1 MNTDK
6 LKFDSNG
13 LLPAIIQ
20 DHKSLD
26 VLMLGYM
33 NNESIKLTKETGF
46 VTFYSRSQ
54 KKLWMK
60 GETSGNKL
68 ILKKIFIDCDNDTI
82 LIFADPLGPTCHKGP
97 VTCFNDKNITNN
109 NFLLKLEKIIDKKA
123 LNEES
128 GSYTNQLFQKG
139 LKEIAK
145 KVTEEAGEV
154 SISAVAKDGRII
166 DESADLLFHLLVLL
180 RNQSLSIIDV
190 ISELEK
196 RSISQ

>member
-1 MNTDK
+1 MNIDK
-6 LKFDSNG
+6 LKLDSNG

-20 DHKSLD
+20 DYKTLD

-33 NNESIKLTKETGF
+33 NAESIKRTKETGY

-54 KKLWMK
+54 QKLWMK

-68 ILKKIFIDCDNDTI
+68 ILKNIFIDCDNDTI
-82 LIFADPLGPTCHKGP
+82 LVFADPMGPTCHKGP
-97 VTCFNDKNITNN
+97 VTCFNDKNISNI
-109 NFLLKLEKIIDKKA
+109 NFLSKLEKIIDKKI
-123 LNEES
+123 LDEET
-128 GSYTNQLFQKG
+128 GSYTNELFQKG
-139 LKEIAK
+139 IKEIAK

-154 SISAVAKDGRII
+154 SISAVTNDGRII

-190 ISELEK
+190 INELEK
-196 RSISQ
+196 RSINQ

>member
-6 LKFDSNG
+6 LKLDSNG

-20 DHKSLD
+20 NYKTLD

-33 NNESIKLTKETGF
+33 NAESIKLTKETGF

-54 KKLWMK
+54 QKLWTK

-68 ILKKIFIDCDNDTI
+68 ILKKMFIDCDNDTI

>member
-1 MNTDK
+1 MNIDK
-6 LKFDSNG
+6 LKLDSNG

-20 DHKSLD
+20 DYKTLD

-33 NNESIKLTKETGF
+33 NAESIKRTKETGY

-54 KKLWMK
+54 QKLWTK

-68 ILKKIFIDCDNDTI
+68 ILKNIFIDCDNDTI
-82 LIFADPLGPTCHKGP
+82 LIFADPMGPTCHKGP
-97 VTCFNDKNITNN
+97 VTCFNDENISNI
-109 NFLLKLEKIIDKKA
+109 NFLSKLEKIIDKKI
-123 LNEES
+123 LDEET
-128 GSYTNQLFQKG
+128 GSYTNELFQKG
-139 LKEIAK
+139 IKEIAK

-154 SISAVAKDGRII
+154 SISAVTNDGRIV

-190 ISELEK
+190 INELEK
-196 RSISQ
+196 RSINQ

>member
-26 VLMLGYM
+26 VLMLCYM

-68 ILKKIFIDCDNDTI
+68 ILKKMFIDCDNDTI

-154 SISAVAKDGRII
+154 SISAVTKDGRII

>member
-6 LKFDSNG
+6 LKLDSNG

-20 DHKSLD
+20 DYKTLD

-33 NNESIKLTKETGF
+33 NAESIKLTKETGF

-54 KKLWMK
+54 QKLWTK

-68 ILKKIFIDCDNDTI
+68 ILKEMFIDCDNDTI
-82 LIFADPLGPTCHKGP
+82 LVFADPVGPTCHKGH
-97 VTCFNDKNITNN
+97 VTCFNDKNISNIS
-109 NFLLKLEKIIDKKA
+109 FLSKLEKIIDKKV
-123 LNEES
+123 LDKES
-128 GSYTNQLFQKG
+128 GSYTNELFQKG
-139 LKEIAK
+139 IKEIAK

-154 SISAVAKDGRII
+154 SISAVTNDGRII

-180 RNQSLSIIDV
+180 RNQSLSILDV
-190 ISELEK
+190 INELEK
-196 RSISQ
+196 RSINQ

>member
-1 MNTDK
+1 MNIDK
-6 LKFDSNG
+6 LKLDSNG

-20 DHKSLD
+20 DYKTLD

-33 NNESIKLTKETGF
+33 NAESIKRTKETGY

-54 KKLWMK
+54 KKLWTK

-68 ILKKIFIDCDNDTI
+68 ILKNIFIDCDNDTI
-82 LIFADPLGPTCHKGP
+82 LVFADPMGPTCHKGP
-97 VTCFNDKNITNN
+97 VTCFNDKNISNI
-109 NFLLKLEKIIDKKA
+109 NFLSKLEKIIDKKI
-123 LNEES
+123 LDEET
-128 GSYTNQLFQKG
+128 GSYTNELFQKG
-139 LKEIAK
+139 IKEIAK

-154 SISAVAKDGRII
+154 SISAVTNDGRII

-190 ISELEK
+190 INELEK
-196 RSISQ
+196 RSINQ

>member
-1 MNTDK
+1 MNIDK
-6 LKFDSNG
+6 LKLDSNG

-20 DHKSLD
+20 DYKTLD

-33 NNESIKLTKETGF
+33 NAESIKRTKETGY

-54 KKLWMK
+54 QKLWTK

-68 ILKKIFIDCDNDTI
+68 ILKNIFIDCDNDTI
-82 LIFADPLGPTCHKGP
+82 LVFADPMGPTCHKGP
-97 VTCFNDKNITNN
+97 VTCFNDKNISNI
-109 NFLLKLEKIIDKKA
+109 NFISKLEKIIDKKV
-123 LNEES
+123 LDEET
-128 GSYTNQLFQKG
+128 GSYTNELFQKG
-139 LKEIAK
+139 IKEIAK

-154 SISAVAKDGRII
+154 SISAVTNDGRII

-190 ISELEK
+190 INELEK
-196 RSISQ
+196 RSINQ

>member
-6 LKFDSNG
+6 LKLDSNG

-20 DHKSLD
+20 DYKTLD

-33 NNESIKLTKETGF
+33 NAESIKLTKETGF

-54 KKLWMK
+54 QKLWTK

-68 ILKKIFIDCDNDTI
+68 ILKEMFIDCDNDTI
-82 LIFADPLGPTCHKGP
+82 LVFADPVGPTCHKGQ
-97 VTCFNDKNITNN
+97 VTCFNDKNISNIS
-109 NFLLKLEKIIDKKA
+109 FLSKLEKIIDKKV
-123 LNEES
+123 LDEES
-128 GSYTNQLFQKG
+128 GSYTNELFQKG
-139 LKEIAK
+139 IKEIAK

-154 SISAVAKDGRII
+154 SISAVTNDGRII

-180 RNQSLSIIDV
+180 RNQSLSILDV
-190 ISELEK
+190 INELEK
-196 RSISQ
+196 RSINQ

>member
-1 MNTDK
+1 MNIDK
-6 LKFDSNG
+6 LKLDSNG

-20 DHKSLD
+20 DYKTLD

-33 NNESIKLTKETGF
+33 NAESIKRTNETGY

-54 KKLWMK
+54 QKLWTK

-68 ILKKIFIDCDNDTI
+68 ILKNIFIDCDNDTI
-82 LIFADPLGPTCHKGP
+82 LVFADPMGPTCHKGP
-97 VTCFNDKNITNN
+97 VTCFNDKNISNMD
-109 NFLLKLEKIIDKKA
+109 FLSKLEKIIDKKV
-123 LNEES
+123 LDEET
-128 GSYTNQLFQKG
+128 GSYTNELFQKG
-139 LKEIAK
+139 IKEIAK

-154 SISAVAKDGRII
+154 SISAVTNDGRII

-190 ISELEK
+190 INELEK
-196 RSISQ
+196 RSINQ

>member
-1 MNTDK
+1 MNIDK

-20 DHKSLD
+20 DYKTLD

-33 NNESIKLTKETGF
+33 NAESIKRTKETGY

-54 KKLWMK
+54 QKLWMK

-68 ILKKIFIDCDNDTI
+68 ILKNIFIDCDNDTI
-82 LIFADPLGPTCHKGP
+82 LVFADPMGPTCHKGP
-97 VTCFNDKNITNN
+97 VTCFNDKNISNI
-109 NFLLKLEKIIDKKA
+109 NFLSKLEKIIDKKV
-123 LNEES
+123 LDEET
-128 GSYTNQLFQKG
+128 GSYTNDLFQKG
-139 LKEIAK
+139 IKEIAK

-154 SISAVAKDGRII
+154 SISAVTNDGRIV

-180 RNQSLSIIDV
+180 KNQSLSIIDV
-190 ISELEK
+190 INELEK
-196 RSISQ
+196 RSINQ

>member
-6 LKFDSNG
+6 LKLDSNG

-20 DHKSLD
+20 NYKTLD

-33 NNESIKLTKETGF
+33 NAESIKLTKETGF

-54 KKLWMK
+54 QKLWTK

-68 ILKKIFIDCDNDTI
+68 ILKEMFIDCDNDTI
-82 LIFADPLGPTCHKGP
+82 LVFADPVGPTCHKGHD
-97 VTCFNDKNITNN
+97 TCFNDKNISNIS
-109 NFLLKLEKIIDKKA
+109 FISKLEKIIDKKV
-123 LNEES
+123 LDEES
-128 GSYTNQLFQKG
+128 GSYTNELFQKG
-139 LKEIAK
+139 IKEIAK

-154 SISAVAKDGRII
+154 SISAVTNDGRII

-190 ISELEK
+190 INELEK
-196 RSISQ
+196 RSINQ

>member
-6 LKFDSNG
+6 LKLDSNG

-20 DHKSLD
+20 DYKTLD

-33 NNESIKLTKETGF
+33 NAESIKRTKETGY

-54 KKLWMK
+54 QKLWMK

-68 ILKKIFIDCDNDTI
+68 ILKNIFIDCDNDTI
-82 LIFADPLGPTCHKGP
+82 LVFADPMGPTCHKGP
-97 VTCFNDKNITNN
+97 VTCFNDKNISNI
-109 NFLLKLEKIIDKKA
+109 NFLSKLEKIIDKKI
-123 LNEES
+123 LDEET
-128 GSYTNQLFQKG
+128 GSYTNELFQKG
-139 LKEIAK
+139 IKEIAK

-154 SISAVAKDGRII
+154 SISAVTNDGRIV

-190 ISELEK
+190 INELEK
-196 RSISQ
+196 RSINQ

>member
-33 NNESIKLTKETGF
+33 NNESLKLTKETGF

-68 ILKKIFIDCDNDTI
+68 ILKKMFIDCDNDTI

-154 SISAVAKDGRII
+154 SISAVTKDGRII

>member
-1 MNTDK
+1 MNIEK
-6 LKFDSNG
+6 LKLDSNG

-20 DHKSLD
+20 DYKTLD

-33 NNESIKLTKETGF
+33 KAESIKRTNETGY

-54 KKLWMK
+54 KKLWTK

-68 ILKKIFIDCDNDTI
+68 ILKNIFIDCDNDTI
-82 LIFADPLGPTCHKGP
+82 LVFADPMGPTCHKGP
-97 VTCFNDKNITNN
+97 VTCFNDKNISNI
-109 NFLLKLEKIIDKKA
+109 NFLSKLEKIIDKKI
-123 LNEES
+123 LDEET
-128 GSYTNQLFQKG
+128 GSYTNELFQKG
-139 LKEIAK
+139 IKEIAK

-154 SISAVAKDGRII
+154 SISAVTNDGRIV

-190 ISELEK
+190 INELEK
-196 RSISQ
+196 RSINQ

>member
-1 MNTDK
+1 MNIDK
-6 LKFDSNG
+6 LKLDSNG

-20 DHKSLD
+20 DYKTLD

-33 NNESIKLTKETGF
+33 NAESIKRTKETGY

-54 KKLWMK
+54 QKLWTK

-82 LIFADPLGPTCHKGP
+82 LIFADPMGPTCHKGP
-97 VTCFNDKNITNN
+97 VTCFNDKNISNI
-109 NFLLKLEKIIDKKA
+109 NFLSKLEKIIDKKV
-123 LNEES
+123 LDEET
-128 GSYTNQLFQKG
+128 GSYTNELFQKG
-139 LKEIAK
+139 IKEIAK

-154 SISAVAKDGRII
+154 SISAVTNDGRII

-190 ISELEK
+190 INELEK
-196 RSISQ
+196 RSINQ

>member
-6 LKFDSNG
+6 LKLDSNG

-20 DHKSLD
+20 DYKTLD

-33 NNESIKLTKETGF
+33 NAESIKRTKETGF

-54 KKLWMK
+54 QKLWTK
-60 GETSGNKL
+60 GEISGNKL

-82 LIFADPLGPTCHKGP
+82 LIFADPMGPTCHKGP
-97 VTCFNDKNITNN
+97 VTCFNDKNITNI
-109 NFLLKLEKIIDKKA
+109 NFLSKLEKIIDKKV

-128 GSYTNQLFQKG
+128 GSYTNELFQKG
-139 LKEIAK
+139 IKEIAK

-154 SISAVAKDGRII
+154 SISAVTNDGRII

-196 RSISQ
+196 RSINQ

>member
-68 ILKKIFIDCDNDTI
+68 ILKKMFIDCDNDTI

-154 SISAVAKDGRII
+154 SISAVTKDGRII

>member
-1 MNTDK
+1 MNIDK
-6 LKFDSNG
+6 LKLDSNG

-20 DHKSLD
+20 DYKTLD

-33 NNESIKLTKETGF
+33 NAESIKRTKETGY

-54 KKLWMK
+54 QKLWTK

-68 ILKKIFIDCDNDTI
+68 ILKNIFIDCDNDTI
-82 LIFADPLGPTCHKGP
+82 LVFADPMGPTCHKGP
-97 VTCFNDKNITNN
+97 VTCFNDKNISNI
-109 NFLLKLEKIIDKKA
+109 NFLSKLEKIIDKKV
-123 LNEES
+123 LDGES
-128 GSYTNQLFQKG
+128 GSYTSELFQKG
-139 LKEIAK
+139 IKEIAK

-154 SISAVAKDGRII
+154 SISAVTNDGRII

-190 ISELEK
+190 INELEK
-196 RSISQ
+196 RSINQ

>member
-1 MNTDK
+1 MNIDK
-6 LKFDSNG
+6 LKLDSNG

-20 DHKSLD
+20 DYKTLD

-33 NNESIKLTKETGF
+33 NAESIKRTKETGY

-54 KKLWMK
+54 QKLWTK

-68 ILKKIFIDCDNDTI
+68 ILKNIFIDCDNDTI
-82 LIFADPLGPTCHKGP
+82 LIFADPMGPTCHKGP
-97 VTCFNDKNITNN
+97 VTCFNDKNISNI
-109 NFLLKLEKIIDKKA
+109 NFLSKLEKIIDKKV
-123 LNEES
+123 LDEET
-128 GSYTNQLFQKG
+128 GSYTNELFQKG
-139 LKEIAK
+139 IKEIAK

-154 SISAVAKDGRII
+154 SISAVTNDGRIV

-190 ISELEK
+190 INELEK
-196 RSISQ
+196 RSINQ

>member
-1 MNTDK
+1 MNIDK
-6 LKFDSNG
+6 LKLDSNG

-20 DHKSLD
+20 DYKTLD

-33 NNESIKLTKETGF
+33 NAESIKRTKQTGY

-54 KKLWMK
+54 QKLWTK

-68 ILKKIFIDCDNDTI
+68 ILKNIFIDCDNDTI
-82 LIFADPLGPTCHKGP
+82 LVFADPMGPTCHKGP
-97 VTCFNDKNITNN
+97 VTCFNDKNISNI
-109 NFLLKLEKIIDKKA
+109 NFLSKLEKIIDKKI
-123 LNEES
+123 LDEET
-128 GSYTNQLFQKG
+128 GSYTNELFQKG
-139 LKEIAK
+139 IKEIAK

-154 SISAVAKDGRII
+154 SISAVTNDGRIV

-190 ISELEK
+190 INELEK
-196 RSISQ
+196 RSINQ

>member
-33 NNESIKLTKETGF
+33 NNESLKLTKETGF

-68 ILKKIFIDCDNDTI
+68 ILKKMFIDCDNDTI

>member
-1 MNTDK
+1 MNIDK
-6 LKFDSNG
+6 LKLDSNG

-20 DHKSLD
+20 DYKTLD

-33 NNESIKLTKETGF
+33 NAESIKRTKETGY

-54 KKLWMK
+54 KKLWTK

-68 ILKKIFIDCDNDTI
+68 ILKNIFIDCDNDTI
-82 LIFADPLGPTCHKGP
+82 LLFADPMGPTCHKGP
-97 VTCFNDKNITNN
+97 VTCFNDKNISNI
-109 NFLLKLEKIIDKKA
+109 NFLSKLEKIIDKKV
-123 LNEES
+123 LDEET
-128 GSYTNQLFQKG
+128 GSYTNELFQKG
-139 LKEIAK
+139 IKEIAK

-154 SISAVAKDGRII
+154 SISAVTNDGRII

-190 ISELEK
+190 INELEK
-196 RSISQ
+196 RSINQ

>member
-1 MNTDK
+1 MNIDK
-6 LKFDSNG
+6 LKLDSNG

-20 DHKSLD
+20 DYKTLD

-33 NNESIKLTKETGF
+33 NAESIKRTKETGY

-54 KKLWMK
+54 QKLWTK

-68 ILKKIFIDCDNDTI
+68 ILKNLFIDCDNDTI
-82 LIFADPLGPTCHKGP
+82 LVFADPMGPTCHKGP
-97 VTCFNDKNITNN
+97 VTCFNDKNISNI
-109 NFLLKLEKIIDKKA
+109 NFLSKLEKIIDKKI
-123 LNEES
+123 LDEET
-128 GSYTNQLFQKG
+128 GSYTNELFQKG
-139 LKEIAK
+139 IKEIAK

-154 SISAVAKDGRII
+154 SISAVTNDGRIV

-190 ISELEK
+190 INELEK
-196 RSISQ
+196 RSINQ

>member
-1 MNTDK
+1 MNIDK
-6 LKFDSNG
+6 LKLDSNG

-20 DHKSLD
+20 DYKTLD

-33 NNESIKLTKETGF
+33 NAESIKRTKETGY

-54 KKLWMK
+54 QKLWTK

-68 ILKKIFIDCDNDTI
+68 ILKNIFIDCDNDTI
-82 LIFADPLGPTCHKGP
+82 LIFADPMGPTCHKGP
-97 VTCFNDKNITNN
+97 VTCFNDKNISNI
-109 NFLLKLEKIIDKKA
+109 NFLSKLEKIIDKKV
-123 LNEES
+123 LDEET
-128 GSYTNQLFQKG
+128 GSYTNELFQKG
-139 LKEIAK
+139 IKEIAK

-154 SISAVAKDGRII
+154 SISAVTNDGRII

-190 ISELEK
+190 INELEK
-196 RSISQ
+196 RSINQ

>member
-1 MNTDK
+1 MNIDK
-6 LKFDSNG
+6 LKLDSNG

-20 DHKSLD
+20 DYKTLD

-33 NNESIKLTKETGF
+33 NAESIKRTKETGY

-54 KKLWMK
+54 QKLWMK

-68 ILKKIFIDCDNDTI
+68 ILKNIFIDCDNDTI
-82 LIFADPLGPTCHKGP
+82 LVFADPMGPTCHKGP
-97 VTCFNDKNITNN
+97 VTCFNDKNISNI
-109 NFLLKLEKIIDKKA
+109 NFLSKLEKIIDKKI
-123 LNEES
+123 LDEET
-128 GSYTNQLFQKG
+128 GSYTNELFQKG
-139 LKEIAK
+139 IKEIAK

-154 SISAVAKDGRII
+154 SISAVTNDGRIV

-190 ISELEK
+190 INELEK
-196 RSISQ
+196 RSINQ